1 MSTTPSKPAAGSKSP
16 VHTPEQQI
24 KVLGGMP
31 PVKTE
36 DQIFTENTPKKA
48 PGSVAPSN

>member
-1 MSTTPSKPAAGSKSP
+1 MSTAPSKPEKGSPSP
-16 VHTPEQQI
+16 ARTPDEHQ

-36 DQIFTENTPKKA
+36 AQIDSENTPKKA
-48 PGSVAPSN
+48 PDIVRGR